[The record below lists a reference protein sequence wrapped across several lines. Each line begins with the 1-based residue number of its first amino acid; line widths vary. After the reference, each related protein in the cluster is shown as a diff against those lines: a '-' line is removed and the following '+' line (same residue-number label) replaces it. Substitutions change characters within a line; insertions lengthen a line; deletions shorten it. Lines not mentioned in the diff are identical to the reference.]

1 MDFLK
6 DIFWGNSIKSWL
18 IAFGIIVIAFAIIK
32 IVKGPVLKML
42 RNWSQ
47 KTSSTFDDFIVI
59 AIEKTLIPFLYFVS
73 IFAAIQYLTLN
84 TETNHVIRVAILF
97 IIAFFILRILTSAI
111 RYSIFKFLSKQ
122 ENSETKQKQAHGL
135 ILVLNGIVWCMGM
148 VFLINNLG
156 YNVTTIITGLGIGGI
171 AIALAAQAVLGD
183 FFSYFVIFFD
193 RPFEIGDS
201 ITTGTEAGSVE
212 YIGIKTTRIRSV
224 SGEQIIFS
232 NKDLTDSRVRNYKR
246 MLRRRIL
253 FKIGVTYQTTPE
265 QLKKIPE
272 IIKQAIKSKEKATF
286 DRSHFSGF
294 GDFRL
299 EFETVYYI
307 DVPDYY
313 LYMDIQQSIYLEIF
327 ETFAKENIEFAYPT
341 QTLFAA
347 NSFVEQQKE
356 KDKVATNKTSENLSD
371 QFSGQE

>member
-32 IVKGPVLKML
+32 IVKGPILKIL

-73 IFAAIQYLTLN
+73 IFCAIQYLTLN

-111 RYSIFKFLSKQ
+111 RYSIFKFLSKH

>member
-32 IVKGPVLKML
+32 IVKGPILKIL

-73 IFAAIQYLTLN
+73 IFCAIQYLTLN

>member
-32 IVKGPVLKML
+32 IVKGPILKIL

-356 KDKVATNKTSENLSD
+356 KEKVATNKTSENLSD
-371 QFSGQE
+371 NFSSQE

>member
-6 DIFWGNSIKSWL
+6 DIFLGNSVKSWL

-32 IVKGPVLKML
+32 IVKGPILKIL

-73 IFAAIQYLTLN
+73 IFCAIQYLTLN

-272 IIKQAIKSKEKATF
+272 IIKQAIKSKKKATF

-371 QFSGQE
+371 NFSSQE

>member
-32 IVKGPVLKML
+32 IVKGPVLKKL

-47 KTSSTFDDFIVI
+47 KTSNTFDDFIVI
-59 AIEKTLIPFLYFVS
+59 AIEKSLIPFLYVAS
-73 IFAAIQYLTLN
+73 IFGAIQYLTIN
-84 TETNHVIRVAILF
+84 SQTNHVIRVAILF
-97 IIAFFILRILTSAI
+97 IITFFILRILTSSI
-111 RYSIFKFLSKQ
+111 RYSIYKFIRKQ
-122 ENSETKQKQAHGL
+122 ENSEIKEKQAQGL
-135 ILVLNGIVWCMGM
+135 ILILNGIVWCLGM

-171 AIALAAQAVLGD
+171 AIALAAQAVLSD
-183 FFSYFVIFFD
+183 IFSYFVIFFD
-193 RPFEIGDS
+193 RPFEIGDY
-201 ITTGTEAGSVE
+201 ITTGTEMGSVE
-212 YIGIKTTRIRSV
+212 YIGIKTTRIRSI

-232 NKDLTDSRVRNYKR
+232 NKDLTDSRIRNYKR
-246 MLRRRIL
+246 MLRRRVL

-272 IIKQAIKSKEKATF
+272 IIKQVIKSKENITF
-286 DRSHFSGF
+286 DRSNFSGI

-299 EFETVYYI
+299 DFETVYY
-307 DVPDYY
+307 VESPDYY
-313 LYMDIQQSIYLEIF
+313 LYMDVQQSIYLEIF
-327 ETFAKENIEFAYPT
+327 EMFSKENIEFAYPT

-347 NSFVEQQKE
+347 NDFVEQQKE
-356 KDKVATNKTSENLSD
+356 KTGIAKNETSENLND
-371 QFSGQE
+371 QFAGKE

>member
-18 IAFGIIVIAFAIIK
+18 VAFGIIVIAFAIIK
-32 IVKGPVLKML
+32 TVKGPVLKIL
-42 RNWSQ
+42 RHWSG
-47 KTSSTFDDFIVI
+47 KTSNTFDDFIVI
-59 AIEKTLIPFLYFVS
+59 AIEKSLIPFLYFAS
-73 IFAAIQYLTLN
+73 IFGAIQYLTLN
-84 TETNHVIRVAILF
+84 TETNHVIRVTILF
-97 IIAFFILRILTSAI
+97 IITFFILRILTSAI

-246 MLRRRIL
+246 MLRRRIV

-272 IIKQAIKSKEKATF
+272 IIKQAIKSKANATF
-286 DRSHFSGF
+286 DRSHFSGI

-299 EFETVYYI
+299 DFETVYYI
-307 DVPDYY
+307 EAPDYN

-327 ETFAKENIEFAYPT
+327 ENFAKENIEFAYPT

-347 NSFVEQQKE
+347 NTFVEQQKE
-356 KDKVATNKTSENLSD
+356 KTEVAKNKTSENLSD
-371 QFSGQE
+371 NFSGQE

>member
-32 IVKGPVLKML
+32 IVKGPILKIL

-356 KDKVATNKTSENLSD
+356 KEKVATNKTSENLSD
-371 QFSGQE
+371 NFSGQE